1 MVLPY
6 AQGLAEISVSD
17 ANKLHL
23 TTVPEVID
31 SLRVWVGVSADATS
45 AAATA
50 PVDVAYL
57 GKLRAYA
64 CSALAQL
71 AASPVTLPMLLGH
84 PLLDDLEQVPALPD
98 SSKDARNDA
107 MAAIFAVRLHEKAS
121 AAASASAAA
130 ERLGAGSGH
139 VMISYAWSVQETIK
153 RLRTSLVSRSYVV
166 WLDIDC
172 MAGSTMDAMV
182 SKHRGYRSA
191 SYVLSQP
198 KCGGAND
205 RWHGLYRVR
214 PSTTLPWCCMLYRRR
229 VRVRALLTRSLLWKL
244 PHQLSC
250 CCQLAAHVLTRCAA
264 ALF

>member
-107 MAAIFAVRLHEKAS
+107 MAAIFAVRLHEKAIDDYLFYFEDFVDGN
-121 AAASASAAA
+121 AAA
-130 ERLGAGSGH
+130 EACMRA
-139 VMISYAWSVQETIK
+139 
-153 RLRTSLVSRSYVV
+153 SL
-166 WLDIDC
+166 WTL
-172 MAGSTMDAMV
+172 
-182 SKHRGYRSA
+182 
-191 SYVLSQP
+191 L
-198 KCGGAND
+198 CGGELPPRGEMPRRPEAATSCACRFANAKQL
-205 RWHGLYRVR
+205 RGAH
-214 PSTTLPWCCMLYRRR
+214 T
-229 VRVRALLTRSLLWKL
+229 RA
-244 PHQLSC
+244 
-250 CCQLAAHVLTRCAA
+250 
-264 ALF
+264 